1 MAPAFDPD
9 TISFYDREAI
19 PYSNSSQRSRHLGAF
34 IAALGPGAKVLELGC
49 GAGRDAEAL
58 LAAGIEVTAS
68 DASSKLAAIAS
79 ARIGRP
85 VRIMRFD
92 ELADIDAFDGV
103 WANACLLHAPIGS
116 LAGVLGLVRA
126 SLRMGGIFFA
136 SFKAGEGEGRDRLGR
151 YYNFPNRIGLE
162 RCYASAGPWTVLTIE
177 EGVGGGYDGVERSW
191 LACTATK

>member
-49 GAGRDAEAL
+49 GAGRDAETL
-58 LAAGIEVTAS
+58 LAAGIEVTAT

-116 LAGVLGLVRA
+116 LAGVLALVRA
-126 SLRMGGIFFA
+126 SLRMAGVFFA

-162 RCYASAGPWTVLTIE
+162 RYYASAGPWTVLTIE